1 MTIPLT
7 TAPNALVID
16 EIAVSAGALPTGFS
30 FIPAT
35 AGGGLL
41 LPNGQT
47 LTAGGVTTVDGMMI
61 SLSDGTTPVVVI
73 DSSISITATT
83 STSRGLGGYTN
94 TGLGGT
100 SGPTSTTT
108 GDAAEF
114 TGSATTMSGICKN
127 WWHVTIVGTFLCV
140 LVAG

>member
-1 MTIPLT
+1 M
-7 TAPNALVID
+7 
-16 EIAVSAGALPTGFS
+16 
-30 FIPAT
+30 
-35 AGGGLL
+35 
-41 LPNGQT
+41 
-47 LTAGGVTTVDGMMI
+47 GVTTVDRMMI

-114 TGSATTMSGICKN
+114 TGSNTTMSGICKN
-127 WWHVTIVGTFLCV
+127 WWDVIIVEKFLCV